1 MFYNT
6 KITEKEIEDF
16 KNKLLAAM
24 KKEGAT
30 EEDFSMFD
38 DDLYRDIII
47 TAINCKR
54 NPEDVAWA
62 LLQ

>member
-1 MFYNT
+1 MFYNN
-6 KITEKEIEDF
+6 KITEKEIQTF
-16 KNKLLAAM
+16 KNKLLEAM
-24 KKEGAT
+24 KNEGAT
-30 EEDFSMFD
+30 DEDFAMFD

-54 NPEDVAWA
+54 TPEDVAWA

>member
-6 KITEKEIEDF
+6 KITEQEIQDF

-24 KKEGAT
+24 KNEGAT

-54 NPEDVAWA
+54 TPEDVAWA

>member
-6 KITEKEIEDF
+6 KITEKEIQDF
-16 KNKLLAAM
+16 KNKLLEAM
-24 KKEGAT
+24 KNEGAT

-54 NPEDVAWA
+54 APEDVAWA